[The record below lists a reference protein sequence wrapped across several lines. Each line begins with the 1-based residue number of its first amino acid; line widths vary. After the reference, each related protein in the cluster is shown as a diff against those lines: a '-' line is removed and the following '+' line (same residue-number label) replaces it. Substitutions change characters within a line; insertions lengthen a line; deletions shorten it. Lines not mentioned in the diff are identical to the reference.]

1 MPTFD
6 GNQAMFNENAGNI
19 YNALEFRRNYHAMNN
34 GKAGVLRDNDFLC
47 SISTTNIVV
56 AYGSAYIN
64 DSLTLAISQYFA
76 RTVDDTAST
85 TLAVTPNNTLGSR
98 NDLVTLRVLDTARG
112 DASDNCAIV
121 IETGVAVSSFARS
134 LILASF
140 TVAAGT
146 NVAALGSLIDT
157 RQFAGTY
164 QGVQRCTSTTRPTLP
179 ASVGDQIY
187 ETDRK
192 LSYAW
197 SGSAW
202 VLTGEQPYGPRVA
215 PVGNTITL
223 SGIPAVGKTLR
234 IRGYARSVRAVTDTG
249 LRYRCNGI
257 AGANDYSWRS
267 VTGVGT
273 DVYGYVGQIPAA
285 SAARATDWATFELLF
300 PDYTTNIATS
310 NRQFSVTSANCEQ
323 VGNTTWAGAIARIT
337 GIIVPINTVT
347 LIADTADFL
356 VASSF
361 AQVYL
366 GP

>member
-47 SISTTNIVV
+47 SISTTNIIV

-85 TLAVTPNNTLGSR
+85 TLAVTPNNTFSSR

-134 LILASF
+134 LVLASF
-140 TVAAGT
+140 TVAAGAS
-146 NVAALGSLIDT
+146 VATALTDT
-157 RQFAGTY
+157 RQSAGTY
-164 QGVQRCTSTTRPTLP
+164 QGVQRCTSTTRPSSP
-179 ASVGDQIY
+179 SVGDQIY

-197 SGSAW
+197 SGAAW

-234 IRGYARSVRAVTDTG
+234 IRGYARSLRVITDTG

-267 VTGVGT
+267 APGVGT
-273 DVYGYVGQIPAA
+273 DTYGYVGQIPAA
-285 SAARATDWATFELLF
+285 SAAQPWDWATYELFF
-300 PDYTTNIATS
+300 PNYTLNNATA
-310 NRQFSVTSANCEQ
+310 NRQQVVTSANCEQ
-323 VGNTTWAGAIARIT
+323 AGNYTWAGTIARIT
-337 GIIVPINTVT
+337 TITVPINTVT
-347 LIADTADFL
+347 LIADTGDFL
-356 VASSF
+356 NASSY

>member
-1 MPTFD
+1 
-6 GNQAMFNENAGNI
+6 
-19 YNALEFRRNYHAMNN
+19 MNN
-34 GKAGVLRDNDFLC
+34 GRAGVLRDNDFLC
-47 SISTTNIVV
+47 SISTTNIIV

-85 TLAVTPNNTLGSR
+85 TLAVTPNNTFSSR

-121 IETGVAVSSFARS
+121 IETGVVVSSFARS
-134 LILASF
+134 LVLASF

-234 IRGYARSVRAVTDTG
+234 IRGYARSVRVIADTG

-257 AGANDYSWRS
+257 AGGSDYSWRG
-267 VTGVGT
+267 VPGVGADT
-273 DVYGYVGQIPAA
+273 YGYIGNIPAA
-285 SAARATDWATFELLF
+285 SAAQPWDWATYELFF
-300 PDYTTNIATS
+300 PNYTLNNATA
-310 NRQFSVTSANCEQ
+310 NRQQVVTSANCEQ
-323 VGNTTWAGAIARIT
+323 ATNYIWAGTIARIT
-337 GIIVPINTVT
+337 GIVVPINTVT

-356 VASSF
+356 NASSF

>member
-47 SISTTNIVV
+47 SISTTNIIV

-85 TLAVTPNNTLGSR
+85 TLAVTPNNTFSSR

-121 IETGVAVSSFARS
+121 IETGVVVSSFARS
-134 LILASF
+134 LVLASF
-140 TVAAGT
+140 TVAAGA
-146 NVAALGSLIDT
+146 NVATALIDT
-157 RQFAGTY
+157 RRFAGTY
-164 QGVQRCTSTTRPTLP
+164 QGVQRCTSTTRPSSP
-179 ASVGDQIY
+179 SVGDQIY

-202 VLTGEQPYGPRVA
+202 VLTGEQPYGARVA

-234 IRGYARSVRAVTDTG
+234 IRGYARSVRVIADTG

-257 AGANDYSWRS
+257 AGANDYSLRS
-267 VTGVGT
+267 SAGFAT
-273 DVYGYVGQIPAA
+273 DTYGYVGNIPAA

-323 VGNTTWAGAIARIT
+323 VGNYIWAGAIARIT
-337 GIIVPINTVT
+337 GIAVPINTVT

-356 VASSF
+356 QTGSY

-366 GP
+366 AP

>member
-6 GNQAMFNENAGNI
+6 NNQAMFNENAGNI
-19 YNALEFRRNYHAMNN
+19 YQALEFRRNYHAMSN

-47 SISTTNIVV
+47 AISSTNIVV

-85 TLAVTPNNTLGSR
+85 TLAVTPNNTLLAR

-121 IETGVAVSSFARS
+121 IETGVTVSSFARS

-146 NVAALGSLIDT
+146 NVAAPLSLIDT

-164 QGVQRCTSTTRPTLP
+164 QGVQRCTSTTRPSSP
-179 ASVGDQIY
+179 SIGDQIY

-202 VLTGEQPYGPRVA
+202 VLTGEQPYGARVA

-234 IRGYARSVRAVTDTG
+234 IRGYARSLRTAITDTG

-257 AGANDYSWRS
+257 TGANDYSWRS
-267 VTGVGT
+267 PAGTGA
-273 DVYGYVGQIPAA
+273 DVYGYVGNIPAA
-285 SAARATDWATFELLF
+285 NAQPWDWATYELFF
-300 PDYTTNIATS
+300 PNYALNNATA
-310 NRQFSVTSANCEQ
+310 NRQQVVTSANCEQ
-323 VGNTTWAGAIARIT
+323 AGNYIWGGVIARVT
-337 GIIVPINTVT
+337 GITVPINTVT
-347 LIADTADFL
+347 LVADTADFL
-356 VASSF
+356 HALSY

>member
-1 MPTFD
+1 
-6 GNQAMFNENAGNI
+6 
-19 YNALEFRRNYHAMNN
+19 
-34 GKAGVLRDNDFLC
+34 
-47 SISTTNIVV
+47 
-56 AYGSAYIN
+56 
-64 DSLTLAISQYFA
+64 
-76 RTVDDTAST
+76 
-85 TLAVTPNNTLGSR
+85 
-98 NDLVTLRVLDTARG
+98 
-112 DASDNCAIV
+112 V

-134 LILASF
+134 LVLASF
-140 TVAAGT
+140 TVAAGA
-146 NVAALGSLIDT
+146 NVATALIDT
-157 RQFAGTY
+157 RRFAGTY
-164 QGVQRCTSTTRPTLP
+164 QGVQRCTSTTRPSLP
-179 ASVGDQIY
+179 SVGDQIY

-202 VLTGEQPYGPRVA
+202 VLTGEQPYGARVA

-234 IRGYARSVRAVTDTG
+234 IRGYARSVRVIADTG

-267 VTGVGT
+267 PSGTGT

-323 VGNTTWAGAIARIT
+323 TANYTWAGAIARIT
-337 GIIVPINTVT
+337 GITVPINTVT
-347 LIADTADFL
+347 LIGDTGDFL
-356 VASSF
+356 NASSF

>member
-1 MPTFD
+1 MTFSD
-6 GNQAMFNENAGNI
+6 SQAMFNENAGNI
-19 YNALEFRRNYHAMNN
+19 YQALEFRRNYHAMNN

-47 SISTTNIVV
+47 SISSTNIVV

-85 TLAVTPNNTLGSR
+85 TLAVTPNNTLLAR

-134 LILASF
+134 LVLASF
-140 TVAAGT
+140 TVAAGA
-146 NVAALGSLIDT
+146 NVATALIDT
-157 RQFAGTY
+157 RRFAGTY

-234 IRGYARSVRAVTDTG
+234 IRGYARSVRVIADTG
-249 LRYRCNGI
+249 LRFRCNGI

-267 VTGVGT
+267 PAGMAT

-285 SAARATDWATFELLF
+285 SAAQVWDWATYELFF
-300 PDYTTNIATS
+300 PNYTLNNATA
-310 NRQFSVTSANCEQ
+310 NRQQAVTSSNCEQ
-323 VGNTTWAGAIARIT
+323 AANYIWAGTIARIT
-337 GIIVPINTVT
+337 GIAVPINTVT
-347 LIADTADFL
+347 LIADTGDFL
-356 VASSF
+356 NASSF